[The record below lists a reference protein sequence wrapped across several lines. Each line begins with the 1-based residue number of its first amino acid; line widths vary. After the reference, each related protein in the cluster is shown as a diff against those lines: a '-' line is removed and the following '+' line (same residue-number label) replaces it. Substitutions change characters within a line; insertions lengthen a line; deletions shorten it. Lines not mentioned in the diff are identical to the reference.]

1 GLKTVEDALKIR
13 RKVLT
18 AFERAELENDLKKRD
33 ALLTFVIVGGGP
45 TGVEL
50 AGSIAELAHRVL
62 ASDFRRIDPA
72 SARILLVEAGPRI
85 LPAFPED
92 LADKAHRALS
102 HLGVEVRV
110 RAFVEKIDEEGVWIG
125 GGLLRAQT
133 VLWAAGVTTSPLLK
147 ALGTELD
154 KAGRAK
160 VNPDLSLPGHPEVFV
175 IGGAA
180 ALEQDGQ
187 WLPGLAPV
195 AMQEGRYV
203 ADLIRRRE
211 EKK

>member
-1 GLKTVEDALKIR
+1 LARSRLLLADRELPFDYLILAPGARYNFFGHDDWEKIAPGLKTVEDALKIR

-62 ASDFRRIDPA
+62 ASDFWRIDPA
-72 SARILLVEAGPRI
+72 SAPILLVEAGPRI

-147 ALGTELD
+147 NLGTELA
-154 KAGRAK
+154 KARA
-160 VNPDLSLPGHPEVFV
+160 G
-175 IGGAA
+175 
-180 ALEQDGQ
+180 
-187 WLPGLAPV
+187 
-195 AMQEGRYV
+195 EG
-203 ADLIRRRE
+203 
-211 EKK
+211 